1 MRLQDITDAIN
12 ADDEADV
19 RHVFRVLVEYPNE
32 DVIEDA
38 TGERLESALVT
49 ICSCLSGQG
58 DGAALMP
65 RQLRQVIADAIDV
78 VPDSPGL
85 VSYKDGAK
93 AVRAHMPH
101 WVAVFEAQAGK

>member
-19 RHVFRVLVEYPNE
+19 RQVFRVLVEYPNE

-38 TGERLESALVT
+38 TPAKLESALVT
-49 ICSCLSGQG
+49 ICSCLSGPG
-58 DGAALMP
+58 EGASLMP

-78 VPDSPGL
+78 VPESPGL
-85 VSYKDGAK
+85 VTYKDGAK

-101 WVAVFEAQAGK
+101 WVALYGAQAAK